1 MCSSLSPSFSLP
13 LFLFLSLFLSPS
25 LPQSQIYMMEQS
37 KRSMELQV
45 SRVQLQNSML
55 ERRNTELQQLYRNEK
70 EKRRRIR
77 DKLKLYKVRG
87 RRRRRRRRREE
98 MNVYLYN
105 EMNDVFLSVKLF
117 SNSNKMRKHFYVYS
131 TVHMF
136 TCPCVSCVYI
146 MFKV

>member
-1 MCSSLSPSFSLP
+1 MCVIDIIIVNLYCVLLSPSLSLP
-13 LFLFLSLFLSPS
+13 LFLFLSPS

-55 ERRNTELQQLYRNEK
+55 ERRNTELQQLYKNEK

-87 RRRRRRRRREE
+87 RRRKERKEC
-98 MNVYLYN
+98 
-105 EMNDVFLSVKLF
+105 VFVQ
-117 SNSNKMRKHFYVYS
+117 
-131 TVHMF
+131 
-136 TCPCVSCVYI
+136 
-146 MFKV
+146 